1 MGEVSG
7 PANRRV
13 DPGVFY
19 ISVGISVLFVLWG
32 VLFTQSL
39 SNAAT
44 AVLTFL
50 ISNFGWVF
58 VISTFGFLVFVVFLA
73 FSRYGRIRLG
83 GDDERPEFNTF
94 SWVAMMFSVG
104 MGIGLMF
111 YGVAEPIS
119 HFSDPPH
126 GLARPETEGAAQVA
140 MEYSLFHWA
149 LHPWAIYAV
158 VGLSLAYFTFRKGRR
173 NLISSAFYPILGDRV
188 DGPIGKAIDVLAI
201 FATLF
206 GTATSLGLG
215 ALQINGGLNYLSSAI
230 PNTNWVA
237 IAIIALMTVAFI
249 VSAISGVHRGIQWLS
264 NTNMV
269 LAVLLV
275 VFLLF
280 VGPTVFILNNFVES
294 IGGYFSR
301 LVPMGF
307 RTAAFGDA
315 QWLAAWTIFYWA
327 WWISWTPFVG
337 TFIAR
342 ISRGRTVREFVFGV
356 LVVPSI
362 VTFVW
367 FGVLGGAA
375 LNLELGGNPGIVDAV
390 SEDAAVALFATLNE
404 FPLAAVMSGIAVI
417 LVALFFISGAD
428 AGAIVM
434 GMLSCRGT
442 LEPSKAIVVVWG
454 SLAGAAAAICL
465 AAGGSDPLSGLQT
478 AAILSAA
485 PFVLVM
491 IAMCYSLMKA
501 LRAETLPG
509 IAPGPPEPERAA
521 TRSSGAPAPQQTS
534 ALDPEDRG

>member
-509 IAPGPPEPERAA
+509 IAPGAPEPERAA